1 MSLALPSHRKLILF
15 LSMLSMAV
23 PLSVQSNNEVTN
35 EWRVTAF
42 PHYPIKGN
50 LSGFGYLGWVKNPDY
65 EYTLWYGG
73 FPGAIYTAKPWLQVW
88 GRFPEHLHN

>member
-1 MSLALPSHRKLILF
+1 
-15 LSMLSMAV
+15 MLSMAV